1 MLTWTKLDRTSLTLL
16 AAFLLP
22 IEPAGAQEDSALG
35 DVWGVYGK
43 LNYSSWDRLGDV
55 APLGRGG
62 PFETTGVGIDFG
74 GYTSIARLKSVW
86 LLAGGELGLLGL
98 NSNVIFEQDP
108 KGAES
113 AFEVNH
119 ITGSFTARFGQ
130 RGGKYFDLGVG
141 LGQYYADTKYIDCSV
156 IVSCFAADT
165 GSSATAA
172 YLEFS
177 GTPGKGVLFGARIHF
192 VDFDPIEAVDLAVNR
207 LEGPIYMI
215 FVGWEYGNWRLSQL
229 Q

>member
-16 AAFLLP
+16 AVFLLP

-43 LNYSSWDRLGDV
+43 LNHSSWDGLGDV

-62 PFETTGVGIDFG
+62 PFETNGIGIDFG
-74 GYTSIARLKSVW
+74 GYTSVVRLKSVW
-86 LLAGGELGLLGL
+86 LLAGGEFGLLGL
-98 NSNVIFEQDP
+98 NSNVIFDQGPD
-108 KGAES
+108 GVES

-119 ITGSFTARFGQ
+119 ITGSITARFGQ
-130 RGGKYFDLGVG
+130 RGRRYFDLGVG
-141 LGQYYADTKYIDCSV
+141 LGQYYSDTKYIDCSV
-156 IVSCFAADT
+156 IVRCFSADT
-165 GSSATAA
+165 GNSATAA

-192 VDFDPIEAVDLAVNR
+192 INFDPIEAVDLAVNR
-207 LEGPIYMI
+207 LEGPIYSI
-215 FVGWEYGNWRLSQL
+215 FFGWEYSNWGRD
-229 Q
+229 